1 MQCQSCR
8 RGSYAWCHLSESAG
22 TQSMNEILLEYF
34 SLKSKNKHESV
45 ETNRQNRMENAV
57 AKHHLKGHSSLKNV
71 GKYSAF

>member
-1 MQCQSCR
+1 
-8 RGSYAWCHLSESAG
+8 
-22 TQSMNEILLEYF
+22 MNEILLEYF